1 MVFTLAAEQRALS
14 LEVREL
20 AARELHPIA
29 EGGAAGRVN
38 RELIR
43 AMGRFGLLDRLFPG
57 LAAGQQPRLV
67 SATEF
72 CLLWESLATESTQA
86 GAAFAL
92 QGTGSYPLLEFG
104 QPEQVQRWLPAV
116 AAGEAVPG
124 IALSEPDAV
133 TDAGALQLTARPEGD
148 GWLLSGEKTWI
159 PNAPEADF
167 YTVFARTEPG
177 QGSRGLTAFL
187 VPAIR
192 PGLSGESVDMVSPH
206 SLGTL
211 TFDSVPVTGD
221 DLLGTPGQGFEVA
234 LRTVAATRPSVGACA
249 VGIAEAALEATIAY
263 AGAQVTAGKP
273 LREHQTVAH
282 LLADMAT
289 RTEAARLLVYAAAA
303 AADSAAGT
311 AAVLAAMAKLLATE
325 SAQFVVDSAVQVH
338 GPHALE
344 RGHLL
349 EHLAREVRAWRLYD
363 ANETRSVI
371 TDSLRDSDPYHTE
384 LPGSVP
390 PESDPGRDR
399 LRSEPDGGALREPG
413 DSRSGDGNS
422 GAGGSGD
429 RNSGDGNSGCGSS
442 GCGSAGYGSSGSP
455 GEGSPGEGSPGDSE

>member
-1 MVFTLAAEQRALS
+1 MTVFTLGPEQRALS

-20 AARELHPIA
+20 AARELRPIA
-29 EGGAAGRVN
+29 ENGAAGRVN
-38 RELIR
+38 RELIK

-57 LAAGQQPRLV
+57 LAAGHQPRLV

-104 QPEQVQRWLPAV
+104 QPEQAQRWLPAV

-124 IALSEPDAV
+124 VTLSEPDAV
-133 TDAGALQLTARPEGD
+133 TDAGALQLTAQPEGD
-148 GWLLSGEKTWI
+148 GWLLSGEKAWI
-159 PNAPEADF
+159 PNAPDADF
-167 YTVFARTEPG
+167 YTVFARTTPG
-177 QGSRGLTAFL
+177 QGPEGVTAFL

-221 DLLGTPGQGFEVA
+221 DLLGTPGQGLEVA
-234 LRTVAATRPSVGACA
+234 ARTVAATRPSVGACA
-249 VGIAEAALEATIAY
+249 VGIAQAALEAAIAY
-263 AGAQVTAGKP
+263 TGTQVTAGKP
-273 LREHQTVAH
+273 LREHQTVVH

-289 RTEAARLLVYAAAA
+289 RTEAARVLVYTAAA
-303 AADSAAGT
+303 AADTAAST

-338 GPHALE
+338 GAPALQ

-349 EHLAREVRAWRLYD
+349 EHLTREVRAWRVYD
-363 ANETRSVI
+363 ACDTRSVI
-371 TDSLRDSDPYHTE
+371 ADGLRDSESYRTE
-384 LPGSVP
+384 LPGTVP
-390 PESDPGRDR
+390 PESDPPQG
-399 LRSEPDGGALREPG
+399 EPEPEDPGAATR
-413 DSRSGDGNS
+413 R
-422 GAGGSGD
+422 
-429 RNSGDGNSGCGSS
+429 
-442 GCGSAGYGSSGSP
+442 
-455 GEGSPGEGSPGDSE
+455 

>member
-1 MVFTLAAEQRALS
+1 MTALTLGPEQRVLA

-20 AARELHPIA
+20 AARELRPIA
-29 EGGAAGRVN
+29 ENGAAGRVN

-43 AMGRFGLLDRLFPG
+43 ALGRFGLLDRLFPG
-57 LAAGQQPRLV
+57 LAAGHQPRLV
-67 SATEF
+67 SATGF

-124 IALSEPDAV
+124 VALSEPDTV
-133 TDAGALQLTARPEGD
+133 TDAAALQLTARPEGD
-148 GWLLSGEKTWI
+148 GWLLSGEKAWI

-167 YTVFARTEPG
+167 YTVFARTSRG
-177 QGSRGLTAFL
+177 QGPEGVTAFL

-234 LRTVAATRPSVGACA
+234 ARTVAATRPSVGACA
-249 VGIAEAALEATIAY
+249 VGIAQAALEAAIAY
-263 AGAQVTAGKP
+263 TGTRVTAGKP

-289 RTEAARLLVYAAAA
+289 RTEAARVLVYAAAA
-303 AADSAAGT
+303 AADTAADTAAGTAAST

-325 SAQFVVDSAVQVH
+325 SAQFVVDSAVQVL
-338 GPHALE
+338 GPAALQ

-349 EHLAREVRAWRLYD
+349 EHLAREVRAWRVYD
-363 ANETRSVI
+363 ASDTRSVI
-371 TDSLRDSDPYHTE
+371 ADSLHSESYRTG
-384 LPGSVP
+384 LPGTVP
-390 PESDPGRDR
+390 PESDPPQG
-399 LRSEPDGGALREPG
+399 EPEPG
-413 DSRSGDGNS
+413 D
-422 GAGGSGD
+422 AG
-429 RNSGDGNSGCGSS
+429 R
-442 GCGSAGYGSSGSP
+442 
-455 GEGSPGEGSPGDSE
+455 